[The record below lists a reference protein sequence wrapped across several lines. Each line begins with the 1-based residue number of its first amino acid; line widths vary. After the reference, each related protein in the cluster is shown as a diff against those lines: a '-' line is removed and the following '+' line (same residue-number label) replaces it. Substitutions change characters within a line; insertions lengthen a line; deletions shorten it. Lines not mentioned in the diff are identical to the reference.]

1 MPSKRPGGGLA
12 RRTLDDLT
20 EAEANGRRALVRV
33 DFNVPL
39 EGEGDARM
47 VGSDAR
53 IRATLPTIEALLGR
67 GVTIVLA
74 SHLGR
79 PEGAPDPELSLK
91 PVARKLDELLG
102 RSTIFLP
109 EPFDERAVKLVRE
122 SGGGEI
128 YLLENLRFHPGE
140 KANDPDFART
150 LAGYG
155 ELFVQDAFGTC
166 HRAHASTVGV
176 TDHLSPCVGGLLVAA
191 ELEAFHRVLDPEPPF
206 VAVLG
211 GAKIAGKL
219 ETVGALLDRAESV
232 CLGGGM
238 ANTFL
243 KARGFEVGDS
253 LVEDDRLDEA
263 RALLER
269 HGEALRLPVDAVVA
283 REIDPHA
290 ETRTIRID
298 PDGGQGVEPGW
309 RILDVGPETV
319 ERFGAAVEGA
329 RTVFWNGPLGV
340 FETPPFDAGTRGFA
354 ERLAAATDR
363 GAYTVTGGGDSLAA
377 LERADLV
384 DAVSHA
390 STGGGA
396 ALELVSGSPLPGI
409 EALDP
414 AGPAAGGERTEQVE
428 GER

>member
-1 MPSKRPGGGLA
+1 MAPDRSGGGLA
-12 RRTLDDLT
+12 RRTLDALT

-39 EGEGDARM
+39 EGEGEGRVVA
-47 VGSDAR
+47 SDAR
-53 IRATLPTIEALLGR
+53 IRATLPTVEALKAR
-67 GVTIVLA
+67 GATIVLA

-79 PEGAPDPELSLK
+79 PKGEPDPALSLR
-91 PVARKLDELLG
+91 PVARRLEELLG
-102 RSTIFLP
+102 RSVIFLP
-109 EPFDERAVKLVRE
+109 EPFDERAVKLARDSE
-122 SGGGEI
+122 GGEI

-140 KANDPDFART
+140 KANDPEFART

-155 ELFVQDAFGTC
+155 EFFVQDAFGTC

-176 TDHLSPCVGGLLVAA
+176 TEHLDPCVAGRLVAG
-191 ELEAFHRVLDPEPPF
+191 ELSAFERVVDPEPPF

-211 GAKIAGKL
+211 GAKISGKL
-219 ETVGALLDRAESV
+219 ETVGALLERARTI

-243 KARGFEVGDS
+243 KARGVEVGDS
-253 LVEDDRLDEA
+253 LVEDDLLEEA
-263 RALLER
+263 RDLLER
-269 HGEALRLPVDAVVA
+269 HGEALALPVDAVVA
-283 REIDPHA
+283 REIDPDA
-290 ETRTIRID
+290 ETRTIEID
-298 PDGGQGVEPGW
+298 PGGGSGVEPGW
-309 RILDVGPETV
+309 KILDVGPRTV

-329 RTVFWNGPLGV
+329 KTVFWNGPLGV
-340 FETPPFDAGTRGFA
+340 FETPPFDAGTNAFA
-354 ERLAAATDR
+354 ERLARATDR

-377 LERADLV
+377 LEKAGLV

-396 ALELVSGSPLPGI
+396 ALELVSGASLPGV

-414 AGPAAGGERTEQVE
+414 APAAGGGPESEEEKR
-428 GER
+428 